1 MSSDFS
7 AGRYPFPF
15 LVIICNSIGL
25 SNFESRIFFNIE
37 IKSLILCPSIS
48 KKIINLSLSN
58 IQLKFGK
65 EKITAVFIQN
75 YKSGNLNQTSNKT
88 LVFIEEN
95 GDWLILEETSG

>member
-1 MSSDFS
+1 M
-7 AGRYPFPF
+7 F
-15 LVIICNSIGL
+15 LVKAPL
-25 SNFESRIFFNIE
+25 
-37 IKSLILCPSIS
+37 KHPIS
-48 KKIINLSLSN
+48 KIINLSLSN
-58 IQLKFGK
+58 IQLKFDK